1 MHKGC
6 RWKKVQKIE
15 QLALRV
21 LSSNCLNVN
30 FAAFAPAGQGITCL
44 QPALVYLD
52 LRDMLEQWQNFSSSF
67 TLPKLRDF
75 FDQEIIPMQT
85 SGAPGDAVASPTPP
99 PLRTQDDYGRPV
111 LGEEPYT
118 RIQDRT
124 DRSSEAPRDESHAG
138 AFSSLL
144 SEATLEAG
152 APGQKHEFS
161 APGELEKTRQ
171 SHRPVYMP
179 DMRMDEED
187 AEEHDASTPFPAAAG
202 TDTDEKIA
210 EQPSDL
216 LNLQVATTEIPH
228 WLQMSSEGLV
238 SQWAPFSSYAA
249 SDTNLIVR
257 PPPMPEEECLALLPP
272 EATPEG
278 FRVLSVK
285 HQESLSRGAI
295 SHGKCFYFDAAAFP
309 SYEFTPHPCF
319 VEQWRG
325 GLLLWSG
332 AVTLSLGTIG
342 AVDLPPLTLPAFG
355 RKEPRSVS
363 QLGDFEVDDIIF
375 VLGFHKDFAVSVGR
389 HLGFSE
395 NLLGY
400 QSYCMG
406 KRASPRQDLDTFR
419 KSAKYI
425 DELGDLGK
433 HVQINVEVDEKELVA
448 IRGTTESRA
457 NMGAMLEPS
466 AHVED
471 TTSVAELDRENSL
484 VMAGV
489 EVAEE
494 GTIPHTVRSSTS
506 SDAWNAR
513 RQAMLNARPR
523 HAPDREATL

>member
-1 MHKGC
+1 
-6 RWKKVQKIE
+6 
-15 QLALRV
+15 
-21 LSSNCLNVN
+21 
-30 FAAFAPAGQGITCL
+30 
-44 QPALVYLD
+44 
-52 LRDMLEQWQNFSSSF
+52 MLEQWQNFSSSF
-67 TLPKLRDF
+67 ALPKLRDF
-75 FDQEIIPMQT
+75 FEQEIIPVQT
-85 SGAPGDAVASPTPP
+85 PDVPGDAVASPASSPV
-99 PLRTQDDYGRPV
+99 RSQDDSSRPV
-111 LGEEPYT
+111 LGEEPNI
-118 RIQDRT
+118 RDQDRGM
-124 DRSSEAPRDESHAG
+124 SLPGEESHAR

-144 SEATLEAG
+144 SEDTLEAR
-152 APGQKHEFS
+152 APGQKQKHES
-161 APGELEKTRQ
+161 STLAAELTEEKTRQ

-179 DMRMDEED
+179 SMRMDEED

-202 TDTDEKIA
+202 TGTDEETA

-216 LNLQVATTEIPH
+216 VNLQVATSEVPH

-249 SDTNLIVR
+249 SDTNLIIR
-257 PPPMPEEECLALLPP
+257 PPPMPEEGCVALVAP

-309 SYEFTPHPCF
+309 SYEFALHPCF

-325 GLLLWSG
+325 GSLVWSG
-332 AVTLSLGTIG
+332 AVSLSLGTLG
-342 AVDLPPLTLPAFG
+342 GVDLPPLTLPAFG
-355 RKEPRSVS
+355 RKEPRSLS

-389 HLGFSE
+389 HMGFSE

-433 HVQINVEVDEKELVA
+433 HMQINVEVDEKELVA

-457 NMGAMLEPS
+457 SMGAMLEPS

-471 TTSVAELDRENSL
+471 TTSVAELARENSL

-494 GTIPHTVRSSTS
+494 GTIPHNVRSSTD